1 MPIQTIRDVVTS
13 LIETRINPP
22 PSYLPGTYPE
32 SATETE
38 YTTAFTTSFDTAEE
52 SMYYTA
58 NMSGGGDAAEVDII
72 SEAPLSESQTVDLP
86 DGERERVVIEWS
98 LW

>member
-1 MPIQTIRDVVTS
+1 
-13 LIETRINPP
+13 
-22 PSYLPGTYPE
+22 
-32 SATETE
+32 
-38 YTTAFTTSFDTAEE
+38 
-52 SMYYTA
+52 MYYTA